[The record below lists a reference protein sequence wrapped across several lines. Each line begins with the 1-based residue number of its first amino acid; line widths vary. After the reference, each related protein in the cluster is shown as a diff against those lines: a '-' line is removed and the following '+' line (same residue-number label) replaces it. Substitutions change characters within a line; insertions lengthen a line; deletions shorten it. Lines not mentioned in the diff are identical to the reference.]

1 MVTSNRTFY
10 IVELKFLD
18 RLSKKE
24 CILLKKR
31 ITGITRRVIKKVDA
45 DDDNKIS
52 IQEAVEAM
60 KGNWTKY

>member
-1 MVTSNRTFY
+1 M
-10 IVELKFLD
+10 
-18 RLSKKE
+18 
-24 CILLKKR
+24 LLKKR
-31 ITGITRRVIKKVDA
+31 INGITRRVIKKVDA